1 MSEPHR
7 PATSLTGV
15 SIRAI
20 ALPVQHGGWGFW
32 LEPTLLGA
40 LVAPSLPGLLLSAA
54 ALLVFLFHHPFV
66 IAFKDWR
73 KGRHYARTRLATRF
87 ALIFGGGALLLA
99 STATLIAQSQTGDIR
114 FLLPIALSAPLAG
127 IQLVEEARGQG
138 RRLSAEIAGATL
150 FAALAPASA
159 LQTNWADAAAF
170 GLWAIL
176 IARAVPSIVYVRAR
190 LRLEKGRPAPVLPV
204 IGLHAGALL
213 VLAVLT
219 LIDIVPFTALIGGAI
234 LFGRAAL
241 GTSTWRQP
249 VSARIIGFRE
259 IAYGVIVILLAA
271 AGYRLMGAI

>member
-1 MSEPHR
+1 MSELHP
-7 PATSLTGV
+7 PAPPSTGV
-15 SIRAI
+15 SVRAI
-20 ALPVQHGGWGFW
+20 ALPAQHGGWGFW

-73 KGRHYARTRLATRF
+73 RGRHYARTRLAARF

-99 STATLIAQSQTGDIR
+99 GAAALIARMQTGEIR

-127 IQLVEEARGQG
+127 IQLAAEARGQG
-138 RRLSAEIAGATL
+138 RGLIAEIAGAAL

-159 LQTNWADAAAF
+159 LQAGWTDAAAF

-176 IARAVPSIVYVRAR
+176 IARAVPSIGYVRTR
-190 LRLEKGRPAPVLPV
+190 LRLEKGRPAPALPV
-204 IGLHAGALL
+204 IGLHGGALIAL
-213 VLAVLT
+213 GALALSG
-219 LIDIVPFTALIGGAI
+219 IAPFTTLIGGAI

-241 GTSTWRQP
+241 GTSARRQP
-249 VSARIIGFRE
+249 VPARIIGFRE
-259 IAYGVIVILLAA
+259 IAYGVIVVLLAA
-271 AGYRLMGAI
+271 VGYGLAGAG